1 MKELNLMNDYYELC
15 DELYFGWLAKDE
27 KINSDSLISDL
38 FDFSL
43 PPEPYLI
50 LKNGDT
56 PLYILNSFP
65 EKGPRQDRVQTFWQ
79 I

>member
-1 MKELNLMNDYYELC
+1 MPS
-15 DELYFGWLAKDE
+15 AKDE

-65 EKGPRQDRVQTFWQ
+65 EKGPQVLRVQTF
-79 I
+79 

>member
-1 MKELNLMNDYYELC
+1 MPS
-15 DELYFGWLAKDE
+15 AKDE

-50 LKNGDT
+50 LKNRTISPPLKT
-56 PLYILNSFP
+56 PSLITLSLQNTMLSHYKNASLFNN
-65 EKGPRQDRVQTFWQ
+65 Q
-79 I
+79 IVFEYSICDH